1 MAHIRPALILG
12 LGLLGVLLAAVALG
26 SGEIGAVRAWRAL
39 VGLGDPDASL
49 AVWVYRLPRIALAG
63 VVGASLSLAGAALQG
78 LFQNDLADPYVLGVS
93 AGGALGA
100 ALALALG
107 LGTLLAPPL
116 FALLGAALALMLV
129 YRLGRTAYG
138 LSLPAVLLG
147 GVAIGLTCSAG
158 ITLVLLLADE
168 RRTDVLLW
176 LMGYLGGAQWTQAGI
191 VCGALLLSAV
201 MLRRHATGLDL
212 MLGGELSAAALGVD
226 VARLKRDVLIA
237 AAVLVAG
244 AVAFCGLI
252 GFVGLIVPHVL
263 RFWRGP
269 SHRTL
274 LWQSMVLGA
283 AVLIG
288 ADAAVRALGEWPVGV
303 LTGAIGGPFFLILLR
318 RQTVDAARG

>member
-1 MAHIRPALILG
+1 MARWRPALILAG
-12 LGLLGVLLAAVALG
+12 ALAGVVLLAVALG
-26 SGEIGAVRAWRAL
+26 SGAIGPLRAWQAL
-39 VGLGDPDASL
+39 VGLGDADAEL
-49 AVWVYRLPRIALAG
+49 AVWIYRLPRIALAG

-100 ALALALG
+100 AIALALG
-107 LGTLLAPPL
+107 LGALVAPPL
-116 FALLGAALALMLV
+116 FALAGAALALGLV

-176 LMGYLGGAQWTQAGI
+176 LMGYLGGAQWSQAAM
-191 VCGALLLSAV
+191 VLGALLLSAGL
-201 MLRRHATGLDL
+201 LRRHAAGLDL
-212 MLGGELSAAALGVD
+212 LLGGELAAAALGVD
-226 VARLKRDVLIA
+226 VTRLKREVLIA
-237 AAVLVAG
+237 AAILVAG

-269 SHRTL
+269 AHREL
-274 LWQSMVLGA
+274 LWQSAVLGA
-283 AVLIG
+283 TVLIA

-303 LTGAIGGPFFLILLR
+303 LTGAIGGPFFLLLLR
-318 RQTVDAARG
+318 RQAVDARG